1 MVLRINTYGDK
12 NDRQKDDYIA
22 SLKDEIKYLQ
32 KLLDRSDAKIENVR
46 NVARSVEHILNTHD
60 IDDDGTYLKI
70 LVAVEKK
77 IRTIVGYSDA
87 DNI

>member
-32 KLLDRSDAKIENVR
+32 RLLDRSEATIENVR
-46 NVARSVEHILNTHD
+46 NIARSIEHIVITHN
-60 IDDDGTYLKI
+60 IEDDQTYLKI

-87 DNI
+87 DSI